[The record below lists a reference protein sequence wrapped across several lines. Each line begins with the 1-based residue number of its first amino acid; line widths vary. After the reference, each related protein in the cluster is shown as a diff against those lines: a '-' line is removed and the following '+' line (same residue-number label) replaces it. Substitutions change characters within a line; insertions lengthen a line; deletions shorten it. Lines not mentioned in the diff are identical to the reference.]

1 MRRLVI
7 LGAGYG
13 GLALAKKLDSL
24 SQGRAKWDITL
35 VDQRDYHLI
44 QVRVHEVAA
53 NSIPASQAKIPLS
66 ELLRHH
72 KLRFTQAKVQKID
85 PVAKEVHTT
94 VGPIEYDRLVVALGS
109 VPDYHGILGMKEYS
123 YPLKSLED
131 ALAYRKAVVGAF
143 REATAPEAEPLR
155 KNDPRLTF
163 AIIGGGLTGTE
174 LAGEMVD
181 FCNDLC
187 TRFPTALPAY
197 RVVLV
202 ELTPHLLP
210 ELGPENGDYAKEELR
225 QKNVA
230 VLTNSSVVGVE
241 PGHIHL
247 GSGKAIHSN
256 VICWAG
262 GVHAPPLIKESGF
275 NTTRDGRISVNAQ
288 LRSEQFEEVYALGDS
303 AFIHDSRNGKQVPQ
317 TGQYAESQA
326 SYLADC
332 FAKERSGQEPEPY
345 VPFSMGISV
354 SLGRQEAL
362 SLSGPLRLTGIPGR
376 VVKDLSYTKHELG
389 VRQVIPQLIPNLRQ
403 G

>member
-24 SQGRAKWDITL
+24 SQGQDKWDITL

-53 NSIPASQAKIPLS
+53 NSIPASQVKIPLS
-66 ELLRHH
+66 ELLRYH
-72 KLRFTQAKVQKID
+72 KLRFTQAKVLKID
-85 PVAKEVHTT
+85 PVTKEVHTT
-94 VGPIEYDRLVVALGS
+94 VGPIGYDRLVVALGS
-109 VPDYHGILGMKEYS
+109 VTDYHGIPGMKEYA
-123 YPLKSLED
+123 YPLKTLED
-131 ALAYRKAVVGAF
+131 ALAYRKAVVHAF
-143 REATAPEAEPLR
+143 REATAPEVEPLR

-187 TRFPTALPAY
+187 NRFPAARPAY
-197 RVVLV
+197 RVVLA
-202 ELTPHLLP
+202 ELAPHLLP
-210 ELGPENGDYAKEELR
+210 ELGPENGDYAKEDLR

-230 VLTNSSVVGVE
+230 VLTNAGVTEVE

-247 GSGKAIHSN
+247 SSGKAIHSN

-275 NTTRDGRISVNAQ
+275 NTSRDGRIPVNAH
-288 LRSEQFEEVYALGDS
+288 LRSEQFEEVYAVGDN
-303 AFIHDSRNGKQVPQ
+303 ALIHDSRNGKVVPL
-317 TGQYAESQA
+317 TGQYAELQA
-326 SYLADC
+326 GYLAEC
-332 FAKERSGQEPEPY
+332 FAKERSRQEPEPY

-389 VRQVIPQLIPNLRQ
+389 VRQVIPSVLPKIRL